1 MYGAGATRNEKAGN
15 VALGVK
21 LKSVVNC
28 VINLNFGE
36 VKPFNLDVR
45 SQNEKKIVRRETRAG
60 K

>member
-21 LKSVVNC
+21 LKSVVNY
-28 VINLNFGE
+28 VINLNFDGE
-36 VKPFNLDVR
+36 VEPSALMY
-45 SQNEKKIVRRETRAG
+45 EAG